1 MEKFDMTKISSG
13 FENLFDRLSDEQAL
27 SVLRDDFEF
36 TDDEIREL
44 GLDCLLPKP
53 DEPNELEEPVLT
65 YRFFYHVKLG
75 TRIDIKAHN
84 EEEAEE
90 LAEAVMSD
98 LAITELEDYESGFE
112 LIETFN

>member
-1 MEKFDMTKISSG
+1 MEKFNMTKISFG

-44 GLDCLLPKP
+44 GLDYLLPKP
-53 DEPNELEEPVLT
+53 NEPEEPVLI

-98 LAITELEDYESGFE
+98 MAITELEDYESGFE
-112 LIETFN
+112 LIETLN